1 MRHVL
6 GIDGGGSRIA
16 CLVADEKG
24 TILGYGR
31 GGPVNTMYVTPQE
44 AIESLKAAITASLQQ
59 AGLCGDDIE
68 TLCLSAPMDPEY
80 VDQVLETCGIRHL
93 VRAAEG
99 ETARWAAS
107 FWITGRIGV
116 TVDAGTGSIARG
128 RARDGRETGAGG
140 WGAVFGDEGS
150 GYWIGMMALISVL
163 QAHDGRLAPTMLT
176 GRVLEHLG
184 ASSVREIPLHVR
196 LEPSADEPAD
206 GRARL
211 VPDSGYVV
219 GPGTSGEGEDDPSV
233 GGVIFRQESRVE
245 PLRRHQMAGLCL
257 PVVKAARQGD
267 WRARE
272 ILQQAGW
279 ELGRLATAIIERL
292 NLADDDF
299 VVVPFGGVFKAGD
312 LILRTF
318 RETIIATAPKAS
330 VIRPRFEPEVGAI
343 LLALRE
349 IGVTID
355 DKVIAALEES
365 AAYFP
370 ACRADTET
378 TSAEVTRVWKDQ

>member
-1 MRHVL
+1 MRYVL

-24 TILGYGR
+24 TILGHGR

-44 AIESLKAAITASLQQ
+44 AIESLRVAITASLQQ
-59 AGLCGDDIE
+59 PGLRGDEIE

-80 VDQVLETCGIRHL
+80 VDQVMETCRIRRL

-184 ASSVREIPLHVR
+184 ASGVREIPLHVR
-196 LEPSADEPAD
+196 LEPSAGEPTGD
-206 GRARL
+206 RARL
-211 VPDSGYVV
+211 VPDSGHVV
-219 GPGTSGEGEDDPSV
+219 DPGRSGKGEGDPSV
-233 GGVIFRQESRVE
+233 GGVIFRQESRLE

-292 NLADDDF
+292 NMADEEF

-312 LILRTF
+312 LILRAF
-318 RETIIATAPKAS
+318 RETIITTAPKAS
-330 VIRPRFEPEVGAI
+330 VIRPRFEPAVGAM

-355 DKVIAALEES
+355 GKVIAALEKS

-370 ACRADTET
+370 ACRADAET
-378 TSAEVTRVWKDQ
+378 TSAEASRV

>member
-1 MRHVL
+1 MRYVL

-24 TILGYGR
+24 TILGHGR

-44 AIESLKAAITASLQQ
+44 AIESLKAAITASIQQ
-59 AGLCGDDIE
+59 AGVRGDDIE
-68 TLCLSAPMDPEY
+68 TLCLSAPMDPEC
-80 VDQVLETCGIRHL
+80 VDQVLETCGIRRL

-116 TVDAGTGSIARG
+116 TVDAGTGSVARG

-150 GYWIGMMALISVL
+150 GYWIGKMALISVL

-176 GRVLEHLG
+176 GSVLEHLG
-184 ASSVREIPLHVR
+184 AACVREIPLHVR
-196 LEPSADEPAD
+196 LEPSTGEPAD

-211 VPDSGYVV
+211 VPDSGHVV
-219 GPGTSGEGEDDPSV
+219 DPGRPGEGEGVPSV
-233 GGVIFRQESRVE
+233 GGVIFRQESRLE

-272 ILQQAGW
+272 ILQAAGG

-292 NLADDDF
+292 NMADDDF

-318 RETIIATAPKAS
+318 RETIIATAPKTS
-330 VIRPRFEPEVGAI
+330 VIRPRFEPEVGAM
-343 LLALRE
+343 LLALRA

-355 DKVIAALEES
+355 GEVIAALEES
-365 AAYFP
+365 AACFP
-370 ACRADTET
+370 ACRADAET
-378 TSAEVTRVWKDQ
+378 TSAEVGRVWKDR